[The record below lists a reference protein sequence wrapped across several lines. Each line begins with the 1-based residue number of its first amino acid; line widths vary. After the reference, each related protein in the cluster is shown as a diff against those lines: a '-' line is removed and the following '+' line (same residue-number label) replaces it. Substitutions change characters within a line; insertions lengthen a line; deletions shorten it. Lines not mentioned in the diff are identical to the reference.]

1 MCLRFAMLQ
10 CARAVPKL
18 ARIAVCGSRCG
29 APRFLNANA
38 SAFCSVKSPTP
49 KNETFLLGILGTFS
63 GCIGPLVGVG
73 GGIISIPIW
82 REFTTLP
89 QKMLSATSLV
99 AVGVSA
105 SAAAVAFAHAGQVNF
120 GAAGDFL
127 LSCFL
132 QRASYWLCV
141 SS

>member
-1 MCLRFAMLQ
+1 MFVHYAMLQ
-10 CARAVPKL
+10 FARAVPKL
-18 ARIAVCGSRCG
+18 ARIAVCGRRCG

-49 KNETFLLGILGTFS
+49 KKETFLLGILGTFS

-89 QKMLSATSLV
+89 QKMLSATSHCGSV
-99 AVGVSA
+99 
-105 SAAAVAFAHAGQVNF
+105 
-120 GAAGDFL
+120 DI
-127 LSCFL
+127 
-132 QRASYWLCV
+132 YY
-141 SS
+141 